1 MRLKAVKKILINIA
15 NTFAYFFAKNIGS
28 LFTSNLL

>member
-15 NTFAYFFAKNIGS
+15 NTFAYYLQKIFGS
-28 LFTSNLL
+28 FFTSNLL